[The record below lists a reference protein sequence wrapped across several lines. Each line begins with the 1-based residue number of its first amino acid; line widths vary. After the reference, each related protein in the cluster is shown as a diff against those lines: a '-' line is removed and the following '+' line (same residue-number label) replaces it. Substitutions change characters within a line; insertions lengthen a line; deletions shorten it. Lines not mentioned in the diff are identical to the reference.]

1 MTHHDFWKSNVTVDE
16 RLKRIADMT
25 ERECAFAVRL
35 EGTQPSVKDALWRR
49 MRKLQR
55 QRQGKSGSPSPGV
68 VDQSKPGAHGVTR
81 PTQGNV

>member
-1 MTHHDFWKSNVTVDE
+1 MTHNDFWKSNVTVDE
-16 RLKRIADMT
+16 RLKRIPDMT

-55 QRQGKSGSPSPGV
+55 ARTGASRTGAQGKATP
-68 VDQSKPGAHGVTR
+68 
-81 PTQGNV
+81 